1 MIGILHV
8 LKYLMPLCC
17 PIQKCTVGPP
27 ENELDIIYTPL
38 IEELKLHN
46 GKNQIRSVITP
57 MAAEKCSCMGFISAK
72 HSLTYNHAF
81 L

>member
-46 GKNQIRSVITP
+46 GKKSDQECHNSDGGREVL
-57 MAAEKCSCMGFISAK
+57 MHGFHFSQA
-72 HSLTYNHAF
+72 
-81 L
+81 